1 MKKIYTAALLPAKVK
16 IFIDIGAFIALG
28 WEKDLYH
35 KIAINFYRSNRNKW
49 RMFTSNY
56 IITET
61 YTWLRYHT
69 SSLHALS
76 FLETIKKLQSKDR
89 LTLIY
94 TSRDMEDKIK
104 QLLRRYRDVVL
115 SYPDAATGVIVNEF
129 NIPQIFG
136 FDSHLAMFGKTG
148 LPGIGG

>member
-1 MKKIYTAALLPAKVK
+1 MKKIYTATPLTTKVK
-16 IFIDIGAFIALG
+16 IFVDTGAFIALG
-28 WEKDLYH
+28 WEKDPYH
-35 KIAINFYRSNRNKW
+35 EIAVNFYRFHRNKW

-56 IITET
+56 IIAET

-69 SSLHALS
+69 SSFHALH
-76 FLETIKKLQSKDR
+76 FLEIIKKLQLKNR

-94 TSRDMEDKIK
+94 ASQDMEDKIN
-104 QLLRRYRDVVL
+104 QFLRQYRDVVL

-136 FDSHLAMFGKTG
+136 FDSHLAIFGKTV
-148 LPGIGG
+148 LPGLSS

>member
-1 MKKIYTAALLPAKVK
+1 
-16 IFIDIGAFIALG
+16 
-28 WEKDLYH
+28 
-35 KIAINFYRSNRNKW
+35 
-49 RMFTSNY
+49 MFTSNY
-56 IITET
+56 IIAET

-76 FLETIKKLQSKDR
+76 FLETVKKLQSKDR

-94 TSRDMEDKIK
+94 ASQDMEDKIK

-136 FDSHLAMFGKTG
+136 FDSHLAMFGKTV
-148 LPGIGG
+148 LPGTGG